1 MVEPSKNKTVM
12 KYKYSLIALCALVF
26 LASCHKPE
34 YVLPT
39 VERQSITSISAYFN
53 SGDYNGLLLA
63 RYEVVEFPEDG
74 RFVIEVPYYYPEES
88 DDQTTMYM
96 TDVRVKA
103 ELADDCSIY
112 PPLTVLDLYEENQ
125 FTFTD
130 AKGQSRPIVIT
141 GKRVKSAKATLRSF
155 VLDDPQI
162 EGFVDDEARLIYLF
176 TLEDLSSCTATAAA
190 SAHASVSTDL
200 SKPRNYNEPQ
210 EVVLLAP
217 NGKTEIV
224 YTTKKANPDKIAHGF
239 NVNSVRP
246 LFNFEPSSRLG
257 TPPYNV
263 PTNPSLASVEGY
275 LVVCMGDG
283 STPIYLDGQTGAK
296 KGEIVLGSA
305 QAGAIASDEAGN
317 MLICNH
323 IADDPYAGKLSFYKT
338 SSVSSAPTLFY
349 EYEAETALPRG
360 GKMEV
365 SGNLDGDAMIT
376 VIYEG
381 VSGIT
386 AAQQFIS
393 IKVSGG
399 SVVEAKDIN
408 VAGAGLQ
415 WGSVP
420 VNAGAVAPASGSG
433 EDGWFY
439 ATYGG
444 GAPVL
449 DWIRPDGSLGISR
462 TTSNGAA
469 WAWNVNQLDC
479 KHYNNADYLALLI
492 LSHFPAWGV
501 APTLIVYDVT
511 DMTNF
516 KGEFDAS
523 DAIVVATEIEWFQFV
538 NAADTNSCG
547 DVLIVPSADGYK
559 IFIYYLDQ
567 YAGAIG
573 GYVADCIKK

>member
-1 MVEPSKNKTVM
+1 M

-224 YTTKKANPDKIAHGF
+224 YTTKKANPEKIAHGF

-323 IADDPYAGKLSFYKT
+323 IADDPYSGTLSFYKT
-338 SSVSSAPTLFY
+338 RSVSAAPTLFY
-349 EYEAETALPRG
+349 EYVSETALPRG

-365 SGNLDGDAMIT
+365 SGDLDGDAMIT
-376 VIYEG
+376 VLYEG
-381 VSGIT
+381 VSGVT
-386 AAQQFIS
+386 ASQQFIS

-399 SVVEAKDIN
+399 AVVEAKDVD
-408 VAGAGLQ
+408 VAAAGLL

-420 VNAGAVAPASGSG
+420 TNASAMVPASGKDNG
-433 EDGWFY
+433 GWFY
-439 ATYGG
+439 ASYNDGS
-444 GAPVL
+444 PVVE
-449 DWIRPDGSLGISR
+449 WIRPDGSIGASLG
-462 TTSNGAA
+462 TSNGGA
-469 WAWNVNQLDC
+469 WAWNANQLDC
-479 KHYNNADYLALLI
+479 KKYNNAQYLSLLV

-511 DMTNF
+511 EIANF
-516 KGEFDAS
+516 KGEIDAS
-523 DAIVVATEIEWFQFV
+523 DAIVVGTGIEWFQFAHSDGV
-538 NAADTNSCG
+538 TSCG
-547 DVLIVPSADGYK
+547 DVLIVQSADGYK
-559 IFIYYLDQ
+559 VFIYYLDQ